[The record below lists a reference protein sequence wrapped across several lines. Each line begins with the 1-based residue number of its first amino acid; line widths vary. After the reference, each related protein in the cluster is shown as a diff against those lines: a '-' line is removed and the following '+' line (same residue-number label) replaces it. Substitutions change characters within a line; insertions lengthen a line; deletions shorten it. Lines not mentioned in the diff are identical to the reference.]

1 MNLNKLLKSGL
12 VSILILALGL
22 VLLLTVNFNKSF
34 DFTGGTVVTLNIRD
48 YEVQEAVEKVNTALS
63 ENNLVASYL
72 VEGEN
77 ENGTCLIIKYQIFE
91 DVNTVNENFEN
102 DLYESFGYDQSDM
115 LEESYILMQTH
126 TSPELGM
133 EVFLKAFIAVLAGL
147 VAVAVYMF
155 ARHNLTSGFTMIAVA
170 ILDLGLMM
178 ALTLITR
185 IPVNGYFVIA
195 ILGTAL
201 FSITL
206 SFIKLNAF
214 NKDAKDENYIK
225 LNNTEITNISN
236 KEENAKIFKIS
247 LALIVALLIS
257 AVLLDAIGIAVI
269 SLILGIFACVFS
281 SRFVT
286 PELWALAF
294 KRRTKKPKNTSKS
307 AIKDMAVEPVWSES
321 KNED

>member
-77 ENGTCLIIKYQIFE
+77 ENGICLIIKYQIFE

-269 SLILGIFACVFS
+269 SLILGLFSCAFS